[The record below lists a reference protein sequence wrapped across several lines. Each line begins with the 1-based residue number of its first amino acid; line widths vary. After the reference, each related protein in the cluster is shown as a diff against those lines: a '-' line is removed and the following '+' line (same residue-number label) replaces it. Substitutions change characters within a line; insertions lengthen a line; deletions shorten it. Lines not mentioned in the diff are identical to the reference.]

1 MTTLFFKISYQ
12 RNIQT
17 QVCSCISDVTADFTV
32 DQGERFVS
40 SQLHGS
46 VTLPCS
52 YSLTSVESWVWLKYA
67 PGQGLQPIMSSY
79 YQDVQHRK
87 GIDKSRFSYQK
98 TETTFNLIINQIE
111 ASDEGS
117 YYCAVYTF
125 RTLWFGDGVFLY
137 VNDSPMVQVQQH
149 FLLDPAS
156 EGDDVTLNCTVVSGG
171 CAGEHSVYWFRHGT
185 PGSPPG
191 IIYSHGDRS
200 AGCEKNPEAGSSTQS
215 CIYHLP
221 KRSLSTTEAGTY
233 YCAVAA
239 CGRIVFGNG
248 TKLEISITPEKIT
261 VHFHFFSLRSLHL
274 ISCSRRRDEHHVLYT
289 TVAQSQRT

>member
-1 MTTLFFKISYQ
+1 MKMFTLLGLIMTCRISCK
-12 RNIQT
+12 NIQT
-17 QVCSCISDVTADFTV
+17 QEFLCISDVTADFTV

-40 SQLHGS
+40 SHLHGS

-52 YSLTSVESWVWLKYA
+52 CSLTSVESWVWLKYA

-79 YQDVQHRK
+79 YQDVEHRK
-87 GIDKSRFSYQK
+87 GTDKSRFSYQK

-117 YYCAVYTF
+117 YYCAVYIF
-125 RTLWFGDGVFLY
+125 RALSFGDGVFLY
-137 VNDSPMVQVQQH
+137 VNGKKITAFTFTNH

-156 EGDDVTLNCTVVSGG
+156 EGHNVTLNCTVVSGG

-185 PGSPPG
+185 PGSHPG
-191 IIYSHGDRS
+191 IIYAHGDRS
-200 AGCEKNPEAGSSTQS
+200 AGCEKNPEAGSSTQN
-215 CIYHLP
+215 CVYHLP

-248 TKLEISITPEKIT
+248 TKLEISSK
-261 VHFHFFSLRSLHL
+261 
-274 ISCSRRRDEHHVLYT
+274 RRDEHHVLYT

>member
-1 MTTLFFKISYQ
+1 MKRQS
-12 RNIQT
+12 R
-17 QVCSCISDVTADFTV
+17 FTV
-32 DQGERFVS
+32 TGNVINLKIFFLTVQSNMSFLKYSHEDLNRFVS

-125 RTLWFGDGVFLY
+125 H
-137 VNDSPMVQVQQH
+137 SPMVQVQQH

-274 ISCSRRRDEHHVLYT
+274 ISCSFTSHEKQKRKRRRRDEHHVLYT